1 MKAIDKI
8 LVVAAAAATMFS
20 CSSDLKPGGETRPPM
35 PEPEDEDDVMEVGKV
50 GETLQGWTEGSLDI
64 HFINTGRG
72 ESTFYVFPDGTTMLV
87 DMAGS
92 LLTEAEAGTSM
103 PTEPRPNAS
112 TSSADVIVGY
122 INHFTSGQS
131 RGHIDYAML
140 SHYHE
145 DHMGTYR
152 TTLPDGGDGTFKL
165 TSFAEIGTR
174 LPYRHYLDRNWPDFD
189 YPNALT
195 SAKHQNVKNFV
206 TWSVAE
212 NGTVAERFD
221 AGSNE
226 QIQLQYDKASYTDF
240 KIQNLSSGG
249 RYWTGVA
256 QNSEMKMPESYS
268 ASDAIPDENC
278 FSCAFWLTFGYFDFY
293 TGGDLQYG
301 GRSTY
306 SYKDSEAPIAAVI
319 GDVDVAKAN
328 HHGTKNCNSD
338 VLMDALSPTVW
349 VSNVWRDVQ
358 PNPATV
364 DDVLAANPECDIF
377 LTNLSEKNVPNF
389 DDTQKASFQ
398 STQGHVAVRVNKAGT
413 EYYVYVLDDSNM
425 NFTVKSVHGPYLC
438 K

>member
-8 LVVAAAAATMFS
+8 LIVAAAAATILS
-20 CSSDLKPGGETRPPM
+20 CSSDLKPAGETRPPM
-35 PEPEDEDDVMEVGKV
+35 PETGGEGGTMEIGKV
-50 GETLQGWTEGSLDI
+50 GEQLSPWTEGSLDI

-72 ESTFYVFPDGTTMLV
+72 ESTFYVLPDGTTMLV

-122 INHFTSGQS
+122 INHFTSEQS

-152 TTLPDGGDGTFKL
+152 TTLQDGGDGTFKL

-174 LPYRHYLDRNWPDFD
+174 LPYRHYMDRNWPDFD
-189 YPNALT
+189 YPSPMTA
-195 SAKHQNVKNFV
+195 AKYQNVKNFV
-206 TWSVAE
+206 TWSMKE
-212 NGTVAERFD
+212 NGTVAECFD
-221 AGSNE
+221 AGSNV
-226 QIQLQYDKASYTDF
+226 QIQLQYDKGSYPDF
-240 KIQNLSSGG
+240 KVQNLSSGG

-306 SYKDSEAPIAAVI
+306 SYKDSEAPIAEVI

-358 PNPATV
+358 PNPATI
-364 DDVLAANPECDIF
+364 DDVLAANPDCDIF

-389 DDTQKASFQ
+389 DDIQKASFQ
-398 STQGHVAVRVNKAGT
+398 STQGHVAVRVNKTGT